1 MSLTNRDYEG
11 MQDFL
16 TAVGR
21 GQVPWA
27 TPFSA
32 YGRYVAT
39 GGEVNHILWP
49 DGIFNIPAPTGV
61 QMSFVSTG
69 VNAAQDSAA
78 GTGARTIHVHYL
90 DANLNPQTET
100 IALNGA
106 TPVLSA
112 ATNIRFIQ
120 CIHIL
125 TAGSG
130 KAFAGTLVV
139 SNGGVTYSQVEA
151 GARRCASSARMVP
164 AGKKLYVI
172 GANGGSISGTAAAG
186 AQIKISSTW
195 FEDVDLTT
203 GLIFMPFGS
212 IGLQDTTVAYTFPM
226 PAGPFPAGTIV
237 AMELSVDKAA
247 TLTGD
252 WFGWLE
258 NA

>member
-1 MSLTNRDYEG
+1 MRDYEG

-16 TAVGR
+16 MAVGR
-21 GQVPWA
+21 GKVDWA
-27 TPFSA
+27 SPYSS
-32 YGRYVAT
+32 YGRYIAT
-39 GGEVNHILWP
+39 GAVTNQILWP
-49 DGIFNIPAPTGV
+49 DGVFNIPAPTGV
-61 QMSFVSTG
+61 QMSFVSTS
-69 VNAAQDSAA
+69 AQDSAA

-90 DANLNPQTET
+90 DANLIPQTEIVT
-100 IALNGA
+100 LTGL
-106 TPVLSA
+106 TPVLSV
-112 ATNIRFIQ
+112 ATNIRFIE

-130 KAFAGTLVV
+130 KSFAGTLTV
-139 SNGGVTYSQVEA
+139 SNGGITYSQVEI

-164 AGKKLYVI
+164 AGKKLFVA
-172 GANGGSISGTAAAG
+172 GANGGSVSGTAAAG

-195 FEDVDLTT
+195 FEDVDLTSE
-203 GLIFMPFGS
+203 LIFMPFGS
-212 IGLQDTTVAYTFPM
+212 IGLQDTTVAYTFPI

-237 AMELSVDKAA
+237 AMEVTVDKAA